1 MDTLFQELDPPTQA
15 SGYSGRG
22 SPSGYPP
29 PFFFFSASSS
39 VPMLE
44 SGGGWRRG
52 LVLVYDLGGGTFD
65 VSVLEDEND
74 LFEEPLTRAK
84 FEELNLDLFKKTM
97 EVVKE
102 TLVDAKIEKSEIDE
116 IVLVG
121 TEDVEIPATEVS
133 GGTLLV
139 GVRRRL
145 AAGSVGVEEDEGF
158 GRICKGL
165 N

>member
-74 LFEEPLTRAK
+74 LFEVLATGGDTHLGGGDFDQRVMDY
-84 FEELNLDLFKKTM
+84 FINLIKRKYQVDISGEKKAM
-97 EVVKE
+97 GK
-102 TLVDAKIEKSEIDE
+102 L
-116 IVLVG
+116 
-121 TEDVEIPATEVS
+121 
-133 GGTLLV
+133 
-139 GVRRRL
+139 RR
-145 AAGSVGVEEDEGF
+145 E
-158 GRICKGL
+158 
-165 N
+165 